1 MFHHAMQS
9 FLGVDPHWGL
19 VKHIFF
25 LCRNASKD
33 EIHDI
38 GGAII
43 FVVLKL
49 VTSTSRWRILS
60 KANQMVLHQGRE
72 GFRGTSV

>member
-1 MFHHAMQS
+1 MQS

-25 LCRNASKD
+25 LRRNTSKD
-33 EIHDI
+33 EIHDS

-43 FVVLKL
+43 SIILKL
-49 VTSTSRWRILS
+49 VTSTSRWRILF
-60 KANQMVLHQGRE
+60 KANQMVLYQGRE
-72 GFRGTSV
+72 GFRGTLVWIGSF